1 MLGFDMEIYPLPNE
15 GRTSMD
21 RSAAEVLET
30 VFAVHYPADS
40 HGSLPWHPKGD
51 LANHR
56 LFTLDSSV
64 DERAWGRFLGPAVSA
79 GEAARNGSGYPL
91 LTVARADLVVDSIP
105 ELGPLGECWV
115 LVQQIDKS

>member
-15 GRTSMD
+15 GRTSTD

-56 LFTLDSSV
+56 LLELDSSV
-64 DERAWGRFLGPAVSA
+64 DERAWGRFLHPAVSS
-79 GEAARNGSGYPL
+79 GEAAQNGSGYPL
-91 LTVARADLVVDSIP
+91 LTVARSDFVVTAIP
-105 ELGPLGECWV
+105 EVGSLSECWV

>member
-15 GRTSMD
+15 GLTSTN

-30 VFAVHYPADS
+30 VFAVHYPANS
-40 HGSLPWHPKGD
+40 RGSLPWQPKGD

-56 LFTLDSSV
+56 LLELDSSV
-64 DERAWGRFLGPAVSA
+64 DERAWGRFLDAAVRS
-79 GEAARNGSGYPL
+79 GDAAQNGSGYPL
-91 LTVARADLVVDSIP
+91 LTVARSELVVDSIP
-105 ELGPLGECWV
+105 ELGSLGECWV